1 MGAIAGVEMFNNL
14 LEMLK
19 DKYDDVQINEIE
31 AYGLS
36 CEVRFFQSGE
46 EYSLKFENVTR
57 ADDDV

>member
-19 DKYDDVQINEIE
+19 DKYDDVQVNEIE

-36 CEVRFFQSGE
+36 CEVIFFQGGE